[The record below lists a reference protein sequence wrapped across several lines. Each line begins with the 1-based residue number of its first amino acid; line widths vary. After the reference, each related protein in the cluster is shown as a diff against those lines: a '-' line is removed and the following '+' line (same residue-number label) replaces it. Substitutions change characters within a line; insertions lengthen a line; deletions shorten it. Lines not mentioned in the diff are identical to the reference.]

1 MKKVFSIF
9 LISAFLLGFTSYFL
23 LPTSVLADTVSELL
37 QGKAETQKQLDAL
50 LIQQQKLQTELDAI
64 GKNKNTLQ
72 SNINALNASKTKLAN
87 DIKVT
92 QSKITLANLNIQT
105 IQSSVNEK
113 QNQVLTHEK
122 AISTA
127 IQQLSSYDSNSLVM
141 DILNNKDLNEVWTD
155 RVSLA
160 NLQSKLINEISLLQN
175 AQKVLNQKKVEK
187 EKTKEQL
194 VGLKTELG
202 GQKTAVEV
210 AQADKNKLL
219 AQTKGQETLYQKM
232 LADNIAQEKKFE
244 ADLFNYESR
253 LKITIDPS
261 SIPNQK
267 KGILSWPLSNIS
279 ITQYFGATVDA
290 KRLYV
295 SGSHGGIDL
304 RASIGTPVFASLSG
318 SVTDA
323 EAFRIKSGCQYGK
336 WVLIKHPNGMS
347 TIYGHLS
354 SVLVSPGQS
363 VQTGQ
368 IIGYSGATGYST
380 GPHLHLGLYVTAGIR
395 IVDAGTLSAKS
406 NCSGIKTVAA
416 PPRAYLDPLAYL
428 PSLN

>member
-1 MKKVFSIF
+1 MRKIF
-9 LISAFLLGFTSYFL
+9 VILIICLFAFFFG
-23 LPTSVLADTVSELL
+23 PKIILADTVSELL
-37 QGKAETQKQLDAL
+37 QGKADTQKQLDAL

-72 SNINALNASKTKLAN
+72 SNINALNASKAKLAN

-105 IQSSVNEK
+105 LQNSVDEK
-113 QNQVLTHEK
+113 QTQVDIHQK
-122 AISTA
+122 AISSA
-127 IQQLSSYDSNSLVM
+127 IRQLTSYDSNSLVM
-141 DILNNKDLNEVWTD
+141 DVLNDKDLSEVWTD
-155 RVSLA
+155 KVSLS
-160 NLQSKLINEISLLQN
+160 NLQTKLISEIALLQD
-175 AQKVLNQKKVEK
+175 AQKILNQKKVEK
-187 EKTKEQL
+187 EKTKDQL
-194 VGLKTELG
+194 VGFKTELG

-219 AQTKGQETLYQKM
+219 TQTKGQEALYQKM

-244 ADLFNYESR
+244 ADLFNYESQ

-261 SIPNQK
+261 SIPGQR
-267 KGILSWPLSNIS
+267 KGVLAWPLTNIS
-279 ITQYFGATVDA
+279 ITQFFGATVDA

-304 RASIGTPVFASLSG
+304 RASIGTPVFATLSG
-318 SVTDA
+318 SVTDT

-336 WVLIKHPNGMS
+336 WVLIKHPNGLS

-380 GPHLHLGLYVTAGIR
+380 GPHLHLGLYATAGIK

-416 PPRAYLDPLAYL
+416 PPQAYLDPLAYL

>member
-1 MKKVFSIF
+1 MKKLSAI
-9 LISAFLLGFTSYFL
+9 LIISLFAFVSGTNIIR
-23 LPTSVLADTVSELL
+23 ADTVSELL

-50 LIQQQKLQTELDAI
+50 LIQQQKLQAELDAI
-64 GKNKNTLQ
+64 GKNKSTLQ
-72 SNINALNASKTKLAN
+72 SSINVLNAAKAKLAN

-105 IQSSVNEK
+105 LQNSVNEK
-113 QNQVLTHEK
+113 QSQVLTHEK

-127 IQQLSSYDSNSLVM
+127 IQKLSGYDSNSLVM
-141 DILNNKDLNEVWTD
+141 DILNDKDLNELWMD
-155 RVSLA
+155 RVSLTD
-160 NLQSKLINEISLLQN
+160 LQNKLIDEISLLQD
-175 AQKVLNQKKVEK
+175 AQKVLNQKKAEK

-219 AQTKGQETLYQKM
+219 AQTKGQEALYQKM

-244 ADLFNYESR
+244 ADLFSYESQ

-261 SIPNQK
+261 SVPSPTR
-267 KGILSWPLSNIS
+267 GLFSWPLTNVFV
-279 ITQYFGATVDA
+279 TQQFGATVSA

-295 SGSHGGIDL
+295 SGSHGGIDF
-304 RASIGTPVFASLSG
+304 RASIGTPIFATFTG
-318 SVTDA
+318 SVTDT
-323 EAFRIKSGCQYGK
+323 EAYRVKAGCQYGK
-336 WVLIKHPNGMS
+336 WVLIKHPNGLS

-363 VQTGQ
+363 IQTGQ

-416 PPRAYLDPLAYL
+416 PPQAYLDPLAYL